1 MVLGDRSLSLICS
14 RELGQVNLQEVSTS
28 CWIWFPALFFLFHFL
43 CSSSS
48 FSLLF
53 SCFLI
58 LHCMPMRKWNMSDY
72 CVPETKACQE
82 QVFLLVNALQCHTQ
96 DVQPQT
102 SSLPWVPTL
111 HGISSVH
118 QHALAHRKEKT
129 KQALKSR
136 FMAPKPLNYRQVNRS
151 GKPHGAGGASHWD
164 HVSQLGL
171 IHPDGHHNL
180 LPASLVILS
189 GITAAHLS
197 YPASHLS
204 QQLRK
209 NQPPKPT
216 ACLTLS
222 TL

>member
-1 MVLGDRSLSLICS
+1 MSLICS

-151 GKPHGAGGASHWD
+151 GKPHGAGGHHTGIMCHSSGSFIQMDTTIYYLLHWL
-164 HVSQLGL
+164 SCQGL
-171 IHPDGHHNL
+171 LLPTFPTLLPTSPSSSERISLPNL
-180 LPASLVILS
+180 LHV
-189 GITAAHLS
+189 
-197 YPASHLS
+197 
-204 QQLRK
+204 
-209 NQPPKPT
+209 
-216 ACLTLS
+216 
-222 TL
+222 